1 MGRTIKPIPKGCHCL
16 KRNGSFIEF
25 RTWKWLPTYATQR
38 LTLPKVF
45 VLLSPVKYT
54 QKKSQVYT
62 LFHTTVKHPSLH
74 PKTTEIISWKKK
86 KKTLL
91 ATFARKPSRR
101 PGISQQTLL
110 YSKVVWSGSLSL
122 ILVKTTTYQ
131 VLNELITFYYGS
143 FRKYMCYY
151 LNNKIDFRVI
161 IWKNWWFVLH
171 VQPSLWMLIVAFK
184 QEP

>member
-1 MGRTIKPIPKGCHCL
+1 MGRTIKPITKGCPCL

-38 LTLPKVF
+38 LTLSAQSLCPLITCQVHE
-45 VLLSPVKYT
+45 
-54 QKKSQVYT
+54 KKSA
-62 LFHTTVKHPSLH
+62 LH
-74 PKTTEIISWKKK
+74 IISYYCQTSIPAPKDYWNNQLKKK
-86 KKTLL
+86 KHYWQL
-91 ATFARKPSRR
+91 ARKPSRR

-110 YSKVVWSGSLSL
+110 YSKIVWSGSLSL

-131 VLNELITFYYGS
+131 VLNELVTFYYGG

-171 VQPSLWMLIVAFK
+171 VQSSLWMLVVAFK

>member
-1 MGRTIKPIPKGCHCL
+1 MGRTIKPITKGCPCL

-38 LTLPKVF
+38 LTLSAQSLCPLITCQVHE
-45 VLLSPVKYT
+45 
-54 QKKSQVYT
+54 KKLYT

-86 KKTLL
+86 KHYWQL
-91 ATFARKPSRR
+91 ARKPSRR

-110 YSKVVWSGSLSL
+110 YSKIVWSGSLSL

-131 VLNELITFYYGS
+131 VLNELVTFYYGG

-171 VQPSLWMLIVAFK
+171 VQSSLWMLVVAFK